1 MTKYTKLLNVLPR
14 ELEVASGPIEVIYS
28 EVKDSHPIKFY
39 KMTREL
45 TANDH
50 DAFNV
55 VVLGPT
61 GAGKSTLINHIFNRT
76 VCGTSATAQSCTR
89 EVKFYRG
96 EMRNKGTRE
105 KFKEDQDRH
114 LLVIVKIFPLLC
126 HKIDQ
131 PDLLNA

>member
-1 MTKYTKLLNVLPR
+1 MTKNTKQINVLPR

-39 KMTREL
+39 KTTREL

-96 EMRNKGTRE
+96 EMTTE
-105 KFKEDQDRH
+105 T
-114 LLVIVKIFPLLC
+114 I
-126 HKIDQ
+126 
-131 PDLLNA
+131 